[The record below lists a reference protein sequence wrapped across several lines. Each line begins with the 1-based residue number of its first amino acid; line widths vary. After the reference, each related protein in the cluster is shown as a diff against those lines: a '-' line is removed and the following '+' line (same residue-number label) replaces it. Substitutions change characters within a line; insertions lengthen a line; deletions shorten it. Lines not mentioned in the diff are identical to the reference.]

1 MANIYQGDNTGA
13 FGESFLTINLVTEIE
28 PVPVISKAVLKIG
41 GICKTFD
48 NPSFPLVVNFSS
60 EETAKMG
67 SVNAAFL
74 AVWDS
79 EGRKRTCEGS
89 LSFKTNGRKV

>member
-13 FGESFLTINLVTEIE
+13 FGETFLTINLSTSIE
-28 PVPVISKAVLKIG
+28 PAPVISKAVLKIG

-48 NPSFPLVVNFSS
+48 NPRFPLTINFSS
-60 EETAKMG
+60 EETSKLS
-67 SVNAAFL
+67 SVNTAFL